1 MIRVVRR
8 HSPAATI
15 FIAGFSG
22 LHGSRRKAALSAQV
36 DSWIV
41 ERHIFRELDQALGL
55 QCLERTGQQHQW
67 TRNTKRTGD
76 IGMPWYNLTSRKGFR
91 VLDRMNV
98 WGDRR
103 IDGLHPIFAAQR
115 GRLVCSCCS
124 MASAL
129 VTRALALATCHISV
143 AIEFY
148 VYALSRL
155 SWGFMSSNSKF

>member
-115 GRLVCSCCS
+115 ATFVQLLLNGICPRHARSSPRDLPHKCSYRVLRIRS
-124 MASAL
+124 
-129 VTRALALATCHISV
+129 
-143 AIEFY
+143 E
-148 VYALSRL
+148 
-155 SWGFMSSNSKF
+155 